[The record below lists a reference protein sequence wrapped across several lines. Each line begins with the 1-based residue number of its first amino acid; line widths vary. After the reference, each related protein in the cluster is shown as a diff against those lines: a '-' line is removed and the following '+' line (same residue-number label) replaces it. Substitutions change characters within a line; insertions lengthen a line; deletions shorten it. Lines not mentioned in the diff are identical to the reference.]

1 MYKVMLVD
9 DERLILQGVLNII
22 DWEKLGMEVIHM
34 AENGKEA
41 LDKYK
46 ENPVDIIIT
55 DINMPVITGLELIMK
70 IKEINK
76 RAKFIVLSGYDEF
89 SYART
94 AMKYGVENYILKPI
108 NEEELEAAL
117 IDINKKIKDE
127 KEEENIILEKNSILM
142 KLLNGNVDSNE
153 LYYLKDIIRLEF
165 KNKYYTVSNILFNNK
180 DIKNKIDVQN
190 LIDVNTSD
198 KYEIIYKFNGDI
210 ILINS
215 WNTDVNDESI
225 NKYYD
230 TILKKLSSEFDEV
243 FIAVGDKVESIEDIP
258 KSYADSN
265 IIKKYILTE
274 GYNSC
279 LYKNDIVKI
288 TNKNRS
294 FNKEIEYLNKIII
307 EKNEDKT
314 LEYIEKIFKN
324 EELAPEDI
332 YDLSIKI
339 LLLIDKISEDFR
351 LSKNYKDETLSS
363 VIVSIYDASTIDR
376 IKEIITN
383 QVIELSKVM
392 NTNIV
397 KYTPIVQQVVNYI
410 DEGYFEEVSLK
421 TLSQKYNI
429 NSSYL
434 GQIFTKEVGYSFS
447 EYLNKIRNMK
457 AKELILNTNMKI
469 NDIAKEVGYYET
481 SYFYRKFKEF
491 YGVSP
496 ATLREFKNY

>member
-127 KEEENIILEKNSILM
+127 KEEENIILEKNSIIM

-410 DEGYFEEVSLK
+410 DERYFEEVSLK

-447 EYLNKIRNMK
+447 EYLNKIKNMK
-457 AKELILNTNMKI
+457 AKELILITNKL
-469 NDIAKEVGYYET
+469 DIMRQAIFIENLKSFMEYLQ
-481 SYFYRKFKEF
+481 RH
-491 YGVSP
+491 
-496 ATLREFKNY
+496 

>member
-1 MYKVMLVD
+1 
-9 DERLILQGVLNII
+9 
-22 DWEKLGMEVIHM
+22 
-34 AENGKEA
+34 
-41 LDKYK
+41 
-46 ENPVDIIIT
+46 
-55 DINMPVITGLELIMK
+55 
-70 IKEINK
+70 
-76 RAKFIVLSGYDEF
+76 
-89 SYART
+89 
-94 AMKYGVENYILKPI
+94 
-108 NEEELEAAL
+108 
-117 IDINKKIKDE
+117 
-127 KEEENIILEKNSILM
+127 M

-410 DEGYFEEVSLK
+410 DERYFEEVSLK

>member
-410 DEGYFEEVSLK
+410 DERYFEEVSLK

-447 EYLNKIRNMK
+447 EYLNKIKNMK

>member
-307 EKNEDKT
+307 ERNEDKT

-410 DEGYFEEVSLK
+410 DERYFEEVSLK

>member
-55 DINMPVITGLELIMK
+55 DINMPVITGIELIMK

-127 KEEENIILEKNSILM
+127 KEEENIILEKNSIIM

-410 DEGYFEEVSLK
+410 DERYFEEVSLK

-447 EYLNKIRNMK
+447 EYLNKIKNMK

>member
-46 ENPVDIIIT
+46 ENPVGIIIT

-410 DEGYFEEVSLK
+410 DERYFEEVSLK

>member
-22 DWEKLGMEVIHM
+22 DWEKLGMEVIYM

-41 LDKYK
+41 IDKYK

-55 DINMPVITGLELIMK
+55 DINMPVITGLGLIK
-70 IKEINK
+70 SIKEINK
-76 RAKFIVLSGYDEF
+76 RVKFIVLSGYDDF

-117 IDINKKIKDE
+117 IDINKKIRDE
-127 KEEENIILEKNSILM
+127 KEKENIVLEKNRILM
-142 KLLNGNVDSNE
+142 KILNGKLNSDE
-153 LYYLKDIIRLEF
+153 LYYLKDMVELEF
-165 KNKYYTVSNILFNNK
+165 ENKNYTVSNILFNNK
-180 DIKNKIDVQN
+180 DIRRKIDVQD
-190 LIDVNTSD
+190 LIATNTSD

-215 WNTDVNDESI
+215 WNKDVNDESI
-225 NKYYD
+225 KKYYD
-230 TILKKLSSEFDEV
+230 TILEKLSNEFHEI
-243 FIAVGDKVESIEDIP
+243 FIAVGDKVELIQDIK
-258 KSYADSN
+258 KSYDDSN
-265 IIKKYILTE
+265 IIKKHILTK

-288 TNKNRS
+288 TNKKRS
-294 FNKEIEYLNKIII
+294 FNKEIEALNKIII
-307 EKNEDKT
+307 EKNQDKA
-314 LEYIEKIFKN
+314 LGYIEDIFKN
-324 EELAPEDI
+324 EDLAPEDI
-332 YDLSIKI
+332 YDLAIKI

-351 LSKNYKDETLSS
+351 LNKNYKDESLSS
-363 VIVSIYDASTIDR
+363 VIVSVYDASTIYR
-376 IKEIITN
+376 IKEIIAE
-383 QVIELSKVM
+383 QILELSKIM
-392 NTNIV
+392 STNVV

-410 DEGYFEEVSLK
+410 DERYFEEISLK

-447 EYLNKIRNMK
+447 EYLNKIKNMK
-457 AKELILNTNMKI
+457 AKELILNTNKRI

>member
-9 DERLILQGVLNII
+9 DERLILQGILNII
-22 DWEKLGMEVIHM
+22 DWEKLDMEVIYI

-55 DINMPVITGLELIMK
+55 DINMPVITGLGLIK
-70 IKEINK
+70 SIKEINTSV
-76 RAKFIVLSGYDEF
+76 KFIVLSGYDDF

-108 NEEELEAAL
+108 NEEELETAL
-117 IDINKKIKDE
+117 IDINKKIRYE
-127 KEEENIILEKNSILM
+127 KEKENMVLEKNRILM
-142 KLLNGNVDSNE
+142 NILNGKFDSDE
-153 LYYLKDIIRLEF
+153 LYYLKDMVELEF
-165 KNKYYTVSNILFNNK
+165 ENKNYTVSNILFNNK
-180 DIKNKIDVQN
+180 DIRRKIDVQD
-190 LIDVNTSD
+190 LIAANTSG

-215 WNTDVNDESI
+215 WNKDVKDESI
-225 NKYYD
+225 KKYYD
-230 TILKKLSSEFDEV
+230 TILKKFSNEFDKI
-243 FIAVGDKVESIEDIP
+243 FIAVGEKVESIKEIK

-265 IIKKYILTE
+265 IIKKHILTK

-288 TNKNRS
+288 TNKNRN
-294 FNKEIEYLNKIII
+294 FNKEIEALNKIII
-307 EKNEDKT
+307 ENNEDKT
-314 LEYIEKIFKN
+314 LEYIEDIFKN
-324 EELAPEDI
+324 KDLTPEDI
-332 YDLSIKI
+332 YDLAIKI
-339 LLLIDKISEDFR
+339 LLLMDKISEDFR
-351 LSKNYKDETLSS
+351 LNKNYKDESLSS
-363 VIVSIYDASTIDR
+363 VIVSLYAASTIDT
-376 IKEIITN
+376 IKEIIAN
-383 QVIELSKVM
+383 KVLELSKIM
-392 NTNIV
+392 NTNVV

-410 DEGYFEEVSLK
+410 DERYFEEVSLK

-434 GQIFTKEVGYSFS
+434 GQIFTKEVGCSFS
-447 EYLNKIRNMK
+447 EYLNKIKNMK
-457 AKELILNTNMKI
+457 AKELILNTNKRI
-469 NDIAKEVGYYET
+469 NEIAKEVGYYET

>member
-410 DEGYFEEVSLK
+410 DERYFEEVSLK

>member
-127 KEEENIILEKNSILM
+127 KEEENIILEKNSIIM

-410 DEGYFEEVSLK
+410 DERYFEEVSLK

-447 EYLNKIRNMK
+447 EYLNKIKNMK